1 MTTLLVFAQTTL
13 LFKVTSFDNWFPSS
27 NLAESQN
34 DAAFPGRK
42 KEARIRK
49 SNNKKT
55 KHKTK
60 IRIQEE
66 LLKTYGVRSQ
76 LLHAQS
82 VRLNV
87 QDWMG
92 QHLGWSG
99 TIKHQVLRKTSPPL
113 MPLTVTEKLQVN
125 GEFVTREKQAKN

>member
-55 KHKTK
+55 KQNKNQNSG
-60 IRIQEE
+60 RI
-66 LLKTYGVRSQ
+66 
-76 LLHAQS
+76 
-82 VRLNV
+82 
-87 QDWMG
+87 
-92 QHLGWSG
+92 
-99 TIKHQVLRKTSPPL
+99 
-113 MPLTVTEKLQVN
+113 
-125 GEFVTREKQAKN
+125 AKNLRCAKPTASCPVG